1 MKFDCI
7 AAFGCS
13 FVKGDSIYAGK
24 DLRHTEHITEW
35 VGDRYRFSKI
45 LSGHYKIPEL
55 NFGRS
60 GSSNEN
66 IFRSIYKFLN
76 DNIEYKNPLL
86 LIGTSGLTRKEV
98 YSNYGNYFTELHV
111 LDLWYHEDSMKDKL
125 EHKAKLLTGDIANN
139 HRLADYVRF
148 YTKYFLNEE
157 KEIEKLNWQLQFLIS
172 HLKLNSISYILFNS
186 IDDNISDKI
195 KKNSNYLS
203 FEKNL
208 LGKSKDCWY
217 GHMYSEHVK
226 KNKSWEKGSRSLFEP
241 YGEFAC
247 GGHPS
252 PNSHKMLANKIIKY
266 IDENYS

>member
-1 MKFDCI
+1 MNFDCI

-13 FVKGDSIYAGK
+13 FVKGDSIYGGK
-24 DLRHTEHITEW
+24 DLRHTEHKTEW
-35 VGDRYRFSKI
+35 VGHKYRFSKI
-45 LSGHYKIPEL
+45 LSDYYNIPEL

-76 DNIEYKNPLL
+76 DNIEYKNPLI

-98 YSNYGNYFTELHV
+98 YSNYGQYFSELHV
-111 LDLWYHEDSMKDKL
+111 LDKWYHDDTIVDKL
-125 EHKAKLLTGDIANN
+125 EDKAKLLTGDKANN
-139 HRLADYVRF
+139 RRLADYVRF

-172 HLKLNSISYILFNS
+172 HLELNSISYVLFNS

-195 KKNSNYLS
+195 KRNSHYLS
-203 FEKNL
+203 FIHDILKKDN
-208 LGKSKDCWY
+208 DCWY
-217 GHMYSEHVK
+217 VSMFSNHVK
-226 KNKSWEKGSRSLFEP
+226 KNKSWEEGSRSHFEP

-252 PNSHKMLANKIIKY
+252 PNSHKILANKIIKY
-266 IDENYS
+266 IDETYS